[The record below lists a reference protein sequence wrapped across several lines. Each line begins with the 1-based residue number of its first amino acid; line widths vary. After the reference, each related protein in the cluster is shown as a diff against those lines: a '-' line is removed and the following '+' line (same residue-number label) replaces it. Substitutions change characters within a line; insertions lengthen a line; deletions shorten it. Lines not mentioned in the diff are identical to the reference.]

1 MSNIMSGKEKESVHS
16 PVSTSTCFSS
26 QPDKAI
32 FAYFLH
38 TPLYSALAGIIDL
51 FKSDRPKLGKR
62 WGKGYGWGGQKNFK
76 EDEESPMAQWIFL
89 LLASFYTGIPEIKI
103 VRESIETYW
112 RPGIQEKRPLL
123 VNESTGKSNCYR
135 FKLKGKPFVD
145 LNSDSAKDASRLAAS
160 ILYKLCN
167 IGWKVRLQLNDFLE
181 YFGIRLYSNLERSY
195 GQSNFQ
201 IYDLK
206 YGLLQFVQ
214 LFCPVSAPRPRH
226 EQLFRILAI

>member
-1 MSNIMSGKEKESVHS
+1 MSGKEKKSAHS
-16 PVSTSTCFSS
+16 PVSISTCFPS

-38 TPLYSALAGIIDL
+38 TPLYSALAGIIEL
-51 FKSDRPKLGKR
+51 FKSDRAKLGLLENFVAWKR

-76 EDEESPMAQWIFL
+76 EDEESPLAQWIFL
-89 LLASFYTGIPEIKI
+89 LLASFYVGIPEIKI

-145 LNSDSAKDASRLAAS
+145 LNSNSAKDASRLAAS
-160 ILYKLCN
+160 ILYKLYN

-181 YFGIRLYSNLERSY
+181 YSGIRLYSNLERSY

-206 YGLLQFVQ
+206 YVLLQFVQ
-214 LFCPVSAPRPRH
+214 LFCPVSAPR
-226 EQLFRILAI
+226 LTSWTAI